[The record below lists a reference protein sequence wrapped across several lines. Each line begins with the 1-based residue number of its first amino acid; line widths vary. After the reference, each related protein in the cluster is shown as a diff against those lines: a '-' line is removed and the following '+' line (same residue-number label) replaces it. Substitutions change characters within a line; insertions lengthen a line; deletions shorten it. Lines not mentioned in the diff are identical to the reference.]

1 MFLNTNLLRF
11 LHNINLPTFDISSLG
26 IETTRA
32 SSKKKKKSPWR
43 IIMFALICTSLDWV
57 SWIPDIP
64 SVAKI
69 IFPFGGG

>member
-32 SSKKKKKSPWR
+32 SSKKKKKVPLENHHVCLDLH
-43 IIMFALICTSLDWV
+43 IIGLGKLD
-57 SWIPDIP
+57 SRY
-64 SVAKI
+64 S
-69 IFPFGGG
+69 FCS